1 MSVKALNFNTSKI
14 GYRFLKASDIIP
26 KDDAFHG
33 NINLLDIEWWYFDA
47 VFDNGYSIHVGIR
60 TYHIRNVG
68 IVQSRINVY
77 KNGEAEV
84 EVMKTNL
91 MSDFYTSYDKP
102 YITIENKPVVEFDN
116 NYFLK
121 TGEWRYKILMN
132 IDNHNV
138 DLTFTGTT
146 QGWKIETSET
156 CWTVALPKANVT
168 GSIMINKKKIPA
180 NGVGYHDHN
189 WNYSPVTAMNNLGW
203 FWGRITGDTLNIT
216 WAKTMQNVQKG
227 DLLAIINKDRK
238 NGKNK
243 KEFFSI
249 PPKKINF
256 TLKNIIKDH
265 RKWIPSE
272 FALSIKN
279 STPDDQIPIHT
290 NIHMKTS
297 YIQHTRIFTIHYW
310 RYHVITNGKISLGS
324 TNETLKNKPQI
335 IEFLSF
341 K

>member
-1 MSVKALNFNTSKI
+1 MSVKTLNFNNSKTN
-14 GYRFLKASDIIP
+14 YRFLKATDIVP

-68 IVQSRINVY
+68 IVQSRINIY
-77 KNGEAEV
+77 KNGEVEV
-84 EVMKTNL
+84 GVMKTNL

-102 YITIENKPVVEFDN
+102 CIHIENKPIVEFDN
-116 NYFLK
+116 NYYLA
-121 TGEWRYKILMN
+121 TGEWRYKISMN
-132 IDNHNV
+132 IDDHNV

-156 CWTVALPKANVT
+156 CWTVALPKAIVT
-168 GSIMINKKKIPA
+168 GTITVNKKKIPVK
-180 NGVGYHDHN
+180 GVGYHDHN

-203 FWGRITGDTLNIT
+203 FWGRLTGDTLNIT
-216 WAKTMQNVQKG
+216 WAKTMQNTQKG

-238 NGKNK
+238 KVKNK

-249 PPKKINF
+249 PPTKIHF
-256 TLKNIIKDH
+256 KLKNIIKDH
-265 RKWIPSE
+265 RKWIPSA
-272 FALSIKN
+272 FFLSIN
-279 STPDDQIPIHT
+279 HSTPNDRIAVRA

-297 YIQHTRIFTIHYW
+297 YIQHIRIFTIHYW
-310 RYHVITNGKISLGS
+310 RYHVITIGKISLGS
-324 TNETLKNKPQI
+324 TIETLENKPQI